1 MQQTNCQCVNQAQAG
16 AAAATLLVR
25 RAPQNSGGS
34 KPIIFNFPGPIDVCC
49 GGLSFTCFEN
59 KTRECHHRH
68 HSFCFDMI
76 NKAGADHKGFES
88 TVIEQTWTHRI
99 QHTFSFTRTFSNIPI
114 SNPQAIHKSRRL
126 GFLSHTCFI
135 TVRIQLLRHG
145 FQHVT
150 CFDAHCCWWYPVH
163 NPGHPVH
170 CVAAGGPAIATLL
183 MQKQALRWHL
193 L

>member
-88 TVIEQTWTHRI
+88 TVIEQT
-99 QHTFSFTRTFSNIPI
+99 
-114 SNPQAIHKSRRL
+114 
-126 GFLSHTCFI
+126 
-135 TVRIQLLRHG
+135 
-145 FQHVT
+145 
-150 CFDAHCCWWYPVH
+150 
-163 NPGHPVH
+163 
-170 CVAAGGPAIATLL
+170 
-183 MQKQALRWHL
+183 
-193 L
+193 